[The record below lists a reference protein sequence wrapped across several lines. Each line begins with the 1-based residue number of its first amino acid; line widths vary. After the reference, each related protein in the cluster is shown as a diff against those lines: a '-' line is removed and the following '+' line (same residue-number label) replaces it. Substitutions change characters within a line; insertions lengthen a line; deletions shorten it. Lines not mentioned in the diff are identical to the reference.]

1 MAVGLGPLPTLH
13 PVAGF
18 ELGIASAGIKRP
30 GRKDV
35 VVMRCAEGSTVAG
48 VFTLNAFCAA
58 PVILAKQRVAGN
70 IRYLLTNTGNANA
83 GTGEPGLV
91 AAARTCAKLAQL
103 TGVDASQ
110 VLPYSTGVI
119 GEPLPVEKIE
129 GALQAALDDLS
140 VDNWAA
146 AATGIMTT
154 DTLPKGASRQ
164 FVHEGVTVTVTG
176 ISKGAGMIRPNMAT
190 MLGYIATD
198 AKVSRDVLHSLILDG
213 ANKSFNR
220 ITIDGDTSTN
230 DCCMLIATGQANLPE
245 ITSASGPLFAAL
257 KQAVFEVCMDV
268 AQAIVRDG
276 EGATKFVTVE
286 VNGGGNHQEC
296 LDVGYTVA
304 HSPLIKTALFASD
317 PNWGRILAAVGRAG
331 VPDLD
336 VSKIDVFL
344 GDVCIASRGARAE
357 TYTEAQGLAVMQ
369 QEEITIRIELG
380 RGECNTVILSLGGMF
395 FGLLLGFGLAL
406 MRLSRFKLVSWLAR
420 VYVSFFRGTP
430 LLVQLFLIYYGLPQ
444 VGIELEPIP
453 AAMIGFSLN
462 MAAYACEILRA
473 AIGSIERGQWEAAA
487 SIGMTRAQTL
497 RRAILP
503 QAMRT
508 ALPPL
513 GNSFISLVKDTALAA
528 TIQVPEL
535 FRQAQL
541 VSARTFEIF
550 TMYLSAALIYW
561 ILASLLAHLQN
572 RLEDRV
578 NRHDLES

>member
-13 PVAGF
+13 PVPGF

-35 VVMRCAEGSTVAG
+35 VVMRCAEGSSVAG

-58 PVILAKQRVAGN
+58 PVILSRQRVKGN
-70 IRYLLTNTGNANA
+70 VRYLLTNTGNANA
-83 GTGEPGLV
+83 GTGEPGLKD
-91 AAARTCAKLAQL
+91 AARTCAALAKLAA
-103 TGVDASQ
+103 VDESE
-110 VLPYSTGVI
+110 VLPFSTGVI

-164 FVHEGVTVTVTG
+164 FQHEGVTITVTG

-198 AKVSRDVLHSLILDG
+198 AKVAPGILQNLLLDG

-230 DCCMLIATGQANLPE
+230 DCCMLIATGKADVAE
-245 ITSASGPLFAAL
+245 ITEASGPLYAAL
-257 KQAVFEVCMDV
+257 KQAVFDVCMEV

-296 LDVGYTVA
+296 LDVGYAVA

-336 VSKIDVFL
+336 VSLIDVYL
-344 GDVCIASRGARAE
+344 GDVCIASRGGRSAS
-357 TYTEAQGLAVMQ
+357 YTEEQGAAVMAK
-369 QEEITIRIELG
+369 EEITIRINLG
-380 RGECNTVILSLGGMF
+380 RGDCSETIWTTDLSHE
-395 FGLLLGFGLAL
+395 
-406 MRLSRFKLVSWLAR
+406 
-420 VYVSFFRGTP
+420 YVKINAEYRS
-430 LLVQLFLIYYGLPQ
+430 
-444 VGIELEPIP
+444 
-453 AAMIGFSLN
+453 
-462 MAAYACEILRA
+462 
-473 AIGSIERGQWEAAA
+473 
-487 SIGMTRAQTL
+487 
-497 RRAILP
+497 
-503 QAMRT
+503 
-508 ALPPL
+508 
-513 GNSFISLVKDTALAA
+513 
-528 TIQVPEL
+528 
-535 FRQAQL
+535 
-541 VSARTFEIF
+541 
-550 TMYLSAALIYW
+550 
-561 ILASLLAHLQN
+561 
-572 RLEDRV
+572 
-578 NRHDLES
+578 